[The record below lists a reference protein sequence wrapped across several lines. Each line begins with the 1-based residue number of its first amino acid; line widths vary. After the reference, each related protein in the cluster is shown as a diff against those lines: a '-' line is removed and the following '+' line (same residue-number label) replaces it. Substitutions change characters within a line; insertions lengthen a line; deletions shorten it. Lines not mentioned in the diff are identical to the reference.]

1 MINNYNYNLDLYNFS
16 SIYKDFIRLMDFRIL
31 CDMRD
36 IEIPKYLLPVTKS
49 NDLINK
55 MLSYGNRICR

>member
-31 CDMRD
+31 CDMRY

>member
-16 SIYKDFIRLMDFRIL
+16 SIYKDFIRLMNFRIL
-31 CDMRD
+31 CDIRD
-36 IEIPKYLLPVTKS
+36 IEIPKYLLPVIKS

>member
-16 SIYKDFIRLMDFRIL
+16 SIYKDFIRLMNFRIL

-36 IEIPKYLLPVTKS
+36 IEIPKYLLPVIKS